1 MTFVVFLLTMLV
13 NEMLDKLP
21 SDVWK
26 NKFKEIVKAISVNK
40 AEINSKIL
48 KYFKKDFYTLF

>member
-1 MTFVVFLLTMLV
+1 MLV